1 MKNKTNLL
9 LIFFVFLY
17 LNGLAQVPTFFNTN
31 TMSGA
36 NTFPLGNTGLS
47 RKVQWFIPPNS
58 LGAVTVGN
66 NITDVYFQTGSTGTW
81 TYPIL
86 NVKLKVGSGTGLT
99 SFGGGPIEPGMITV
113 YSAVNQ
119 VVNATT
125 GGWIKF
131 TLNTPFSYNPALPLI
146 VELEHNS
153 TSGGPSVYQAVSIP
167 GPGNGRQWADYNVG
181 NVTGVGTQQ
190 INFGIDV
197 FPATPCTGAPGPNS
211 VVTPTYEICPGASQL
226 LSLAS
231 PYLFGGISYQW
242 QSSNTSSVGPWVSIP
257 NATLNSYSVPNF
269 SATSFYQAI
278 VTCSNSN
285 QSTISSPAQLNI
297 AGTTTASLPFVESF
311 ENLNFNNQLP
321 NCSWSS
327 TSTGTVCQT
336 YTSPA
341 NANRNARTGNKF
353 AAFNASSGSF
363 FTNGIQLNTGIT
375 YSTSLWFKTDFSG
388 AFLNWS
394 NLSISTGTSQSP
406 VGQFT
411 IASTTGPVVS
421 PSYVSLSNTFTV
433 GSSGLYYFGISA
445 TSTAAG
451 APYLVWDDFEVIA
464 PCQLNPS
471 SLSISSPISTI
482 CAGQSILLS
491 VSGAAN
497 SYSWNNGATGSSIN
511 VSPVIN
517 TTFVVTGTSTLTG
530 CVNSASKLISV
541 NPSPIISILSANQSV
556 CFGSSLTLLANG
568 ANSYLWSNGST
579 SQIIVVSPNS
589 STTYSVYGSNS
600 YGCNASATQF
610 ISVIP
615 LPVIVATSV
624 PSSICRGEV
633 ATLVGSGALTYTWVS
648 SSSYL
653 MGDQVN
659 VSPNSSTTYSVSG
672 TNNGCTSSA
681 FVSLVVSPCVGI
693 NTLIDKD
700 NLVYVYP
707 NPSSSELKI
716 ELANNARFDF
726 EIIDLTGRVVLDK
739 LVNDKTQT
747 VNISFLPN
755 GIYYVKVKYDDFTK
769 IIKFI
774 KY

>member
-1 MKNKTNLL
+1 MKDKTNLL
-9 LIFFVFLY
+9 LIFCVFLY

-610 ISVIP
+610 VSVIP